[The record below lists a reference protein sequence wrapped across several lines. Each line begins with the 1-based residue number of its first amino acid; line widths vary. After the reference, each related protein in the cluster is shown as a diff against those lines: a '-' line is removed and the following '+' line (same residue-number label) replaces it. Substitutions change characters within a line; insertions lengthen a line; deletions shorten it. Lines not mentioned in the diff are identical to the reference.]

1 MVAVAEFPLIWAGGG
16 EEQKPSGS
24 PGLSSLLCKEDHHLP
39 CGAGK
44 QGGFISPELRNR
56 IEGFL
61 QP

>member
-1 MVAVAEFPLIWAGGG
+1 MAA
-16 EEQKPSGS
+16 QGS
-24 PGLSSLLCKEDHHLP
+24 PP
-39 CGAGK
+39 CSVRRIIIFLVV